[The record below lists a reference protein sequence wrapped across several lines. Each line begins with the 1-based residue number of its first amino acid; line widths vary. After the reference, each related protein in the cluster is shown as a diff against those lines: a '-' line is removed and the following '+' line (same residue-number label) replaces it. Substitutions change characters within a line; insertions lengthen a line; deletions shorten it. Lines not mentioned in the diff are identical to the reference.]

1 MSKIE
6 HILHKAHK
14 KGIYNETMSL
24 AQEIKVVDPKIA
36 KFVPGGPLSAYE
48 TYPSITPLKKGKT
61 TVSFTDGK
69 KTYFLKLTVL

>member
-24 AQEIKVVDPKIA
+24 AQKLQNENTKIELADRYEI
-36 KFVPGGPLSAYE
+36 AYE
-48 TYPSITPLKKGKT
+48 QAKKSLQKHST
-61 TVSFTDGK
+61 I
-69 KTYFLKLTVL
+69 LNP

>member
-24 AQEIKVVDPKIA
+24 AQNIKNENLKIELADRYEI
-36 KFVPGGPLSAYE
+36 AYE
-48 TYPSITPLKKGKT
+48 QAKKNILKPH
-61 TVSFTDGK
+61 SNINS
-69 KTYFLKLTVL
+69 

>member
-24 AQEIKVVDPKIA
+24 AQKLQNENTKIELTDRYEI
-36 KFVPGGPLSAYE
+36 AYE
-48 TYPSITPLKKGKT
+48 QAKKSLKKPST
-61 TVSFTDGK
+61 IPNP
-69 KTYFLKLTVL
+69 

>member
-24 AQEIKVVDPKIA
+24 AQKLQNENTKIELADRYEI
-36 KFVPGGPLSAYE
+36 AYE
-48 TYPSITPLKKGKT
+48 QAKKSLQKPLT
-61 TVSFTDGK
+61 IPNP
-69 KTYFLKLTVL
+69 